1 MTEKN
6 QSAAR
11 HPALTA
17 QEVESSR
24 RKHGS
29 NALVRKNH
37 NSFLRQFLQAFGD
50 PIIKILLLALGANL
64 LFMLKDFHWYES
76 AGIALAVI
84 IATLVSTLSEY
95 GSEAAFE
102 KLQAEAALTSCR
114 VKRAEGLLEILQS
127 DLVVGDLTLL
137 QPGERVP
144 ADGTL
149 LEGGITVDQSALNGE
164 TKEVRKYPLS
174 DGEKTKGG
182 HGLSGK
188 NKLFRGSVV
197 CSGEGLMQVDRVGEK
212 SFYGALAAEIQE
224 NTIES
229 PLKFRLGKL
238 AGTISRFGY
247 IAAAVVTFAQL
258 FNSIVIANNFSPLL
272 IGVYVRDLN
281 TLVQDIMQA
290 LTLAITVI
298 VMAVP
303 EGLPMMI
310 TVVLSSNMKRM
321 LKDNVLVRR
330 MVGIETSG
338 SLNIL
343 FTDKTGTLTNG
354 RLAVNSFIDSAG
366 REQGLSALKGKKEL
380 YSLVLL
386 NCLYNNGA
394 SVGTKNGRRT
404 AAIGGNS
411 TDRALL
417 EWVRKDGQNIEGYRV
432 EQRLPFD
439 SGKKFSA
446 VRIRGPQSLYL
457 IKGAPE
463 KLLGSCTHS
472 YNEQGEKRIFQNQ
485 AALRKK
491 MKELARQ
498 SIRLLALC
506 TGNCSIDSS
515 GRLQN
520 LTLIGLLGIRDNLR
534 PGTRAAV
541 RATQQAGVQVV
552 MITGDNRDTA
562 VSIAED
568 VGLLSSPRD
577 LVLTSDEMTRMSDS
591 ELKEALPYLRVVAR
605 ALPSDKSRLVRLAQE
620 LELVAG
626 MTGDG
631 VNDAPALKKADV
643 GFAMGSGT
651 EVAKEASDIVILDDN
666 ITSISKAILYGRTIF
681 KSIRKFIVFQLSI
694 NLCAVGVS
702 IIGPLVGVESPVTV
716 IQMLWINLF
725 MDTLAGLA
733 FAGEPT
739 LSEYMREAPKT
750 RGEPIITRYMY
761 SQILFTGLYMIA
773 VCLMFLK
780 IPPLHVH
787 FRLNAGDSYFL
798 TGFFALFIFMG
809 VFNSL
814 NARTHRLN
822 LFSHLF
828 QNKAFIAVML
838 FVASVQLFLIYFG
851 GALFRTAGL
860 TLSELT
866 TVLRLAFTVIPLDLL
881 RKLVL
886 RLAGRKGTL

>member
-1 MTEKN
+1 VTEKN
-6 QSAAR
+6 RSANR
-11 HPALTA
+11 HPGLTA
-17 QEVESSR
+17 REVESSR

-64 LFMLKDFHWYES
+64 LFMLGDFNWYES

-84 IATLVSTLSEY
+84 IATLVSTLSEH

-102 KLQAEAALTSCR
+102 KLQAEAASVTCR
-114 VKRAEGLLEILQS
+114 VRRAEGILEIPQAE
-127 DLVVGDLTLL
+127 LVVGDLVLL
-137 QPGERVP
+137 QPGERIP
-144 ADGTL
+144 ADGTML
-149 LEGGITVDQSALNGE
+149 AGDITVDQSALNGE
-164 TKEVRKYPLS
+164 TKEARKRPLS
-174 DGEKTKGG
+174 GG
-182 HGLSGK
+182 DREEEASLSSE

-197 CSGEGLMQVDRVGEK
+197 CSGEGLMRVDRVGEQ

-238 AGTISRFGY
+238 AATISRFGY
-247 IAAAVVTFAQL
+247 IAAAIVTAAQL
-258 FNSIVIANNFSPLL
+258 FNSIVIANNFSPVL

-281 TLVQDIMQA
+281 ALVQDVMQA

-321 LKDNVLVRR
+321 LKDNVLVRK

-343 FTDKTGTLTNG
+343 FTDKTGTLTGG
-354 RLAVNSFIDSAG
+354 RLEVSAFIDPAG
-366 REQGLSALKGKKEL
+366 RELGRSALKSKKEL

-386 NCLYNNGA
+386 QCFHNNGA
-394 SVGTKNGRRT
+394 SVGKKGRR
-404 AAIGGNS
+404 AAVIGGNP

-417 EWVRKDGQNIEGYRV
+417 EWVRGDEKSAEVYRA
-432 EQRLPFD
+432 ESRIPFD
-439 SGKKFSA
+439 AEKKFSA
-446 VRIRGPQSLYL
+446 VRVRGPQNLYL

-463 KLLGSCTHS
+463 KLLGECTR
-472 YNEQGEKRIFQNQ
+472 YYDERGEKRPFQSQ
-485 AALRKK
+485 AAVRGK
-491 MKELARQ
+491 MQELARQ
-498 SIRLLALC
+498 SVRLLALC
-506 TGNCSIDSS
+506 TGEDPVDSS
-515 GRLQN
+515 GRLPV

-534 PGTRAAV
+534 PGAHAAV
-541 RATQQAGVQVV
+541 RETRQAGVQVV

-562 VSIAED
+562 VAIAEEAGILD
-568 VGLLSSPRD
+568 SPRD
-577 LVLTSDEMTRMSDS
+577 LVLTSEEMNKRSDS
-591 ELKEALPYLRVVAR
+591 EIKRELPRLRVVAR
-605 ALPSDKSRLVRLAQE
+605 ALPGDKSRLVRLAQE

-651 EVAKEASDIVILDDN
+651 EVAKEAGDIVILDDN
-666 ITSISKAILYGRTIF
+666 IASISKAILYGRTIF
-681 KSIRKFIVFQLSI
+681 KSIRKFIIFQLSI

-702 IIGPLVGVESPVTV
+702 ILGPLVGVESPVTV

-739 LSEYMREAPKT
+739 LSEYMREAPKS

-761 SQILFTGLYMIA
+761 SQILFTGLYMVA
-773 VCLMFLK
+773 VCLIFLK
-780 IPPLHVH
+780 IPHLHVH

-822 LFSHLF
+822 LFSHLV
-828 QNKAFIAVML
+828 QNKAFIAVMF
-838 FVASVQLFLIYFG
+838 FVAAVQLFLIYFG

-860 TLSELT
+860 TFPELS

-886 RLAGRKGTL
+886 RLAGRKGSI